1 VAKRPGTVFSL
12 DFPLFMRFL
21 VSLLLLCGMPHAF
34 ALVIGVYELSP
45 HMVVDG
51 QKEPSGAVVDFA
63 NAVLGKGGEFG
74 PLEWRATNFARSLR
88 ELEAGE
94 IDVVFMVA
102 KNEQRIKLFRY
113 SSSPI
118 FETRSALVVPKN
130 SRLLPLTTLEQ
141 LRGIQIG
148 HAHASIVPDY
158 LKALNVEMQSIPGDD
173 YFFRGLKMLELRRF
187 DAFFA
192 PTLSNA
198 QYLMKKYEGAEALTV
213 QPLPVEPLALYVVFS
228 KALDEK
234 TYARL
239 DSLISASAG
248 RYKTMLGA
256 YLR

>member
-1 VAKRPGTVFSL
+1 
-12 DFPLFMRFL
+12 MRFL
-21 VSLLLLCGMPHAF
+21 FSLLLLCSVPQAF
-34 ALVIGVYELSP
+34 ALVVGVYELSP

-51 QKEPSGAVVDFA
+51 QKEPGGAVVDFA
-63 NAVLGKGGEFG
+63 NAVFGKGGEFG

-88 ELEAGE
+88 ELESGE
-94 IDVVFMVA
+94 VDVVFMVA
-102 KNEQRIKLFRY
+102 RTEQRSKLFRY

-130 SRLLPLTTLEQ
+130 SRLLPLTSLEQ

-158 LKALNVEMQSIPGDD
+158 LKALNVDVQSIPGDD
-173 YFFRGLKMLELRRF
+173 YFYRGLKMLEFKRF
-187 DAFFA
+187 DAYFA

-198 QYLMKKYEGAEALTV
+198 QYLMKKYEFADTLTV

-234 TYARL
+234 VYNRL
-239 DSLISASAG
+239 DALVSANLG
-248 RYKTMLGA
+248 RYKALLGA